1 MGWIIVILV
10 IWVMW
15 IGIKA
20 TFKDAYTEVK
30 DAHYSHTINKSDVK
44 KELFLERVRELNL
57 NLDKAIY
64 VLYCDGDD
72 NGGIYKYLWYEDGAL
87 ALFNSVETVGTWKLS
102 TSPKEWKVLYIEKN
116 NIEGIYRRSNYCQL
130 NFTDGSN
137 AKFSL
142 NDYNAIKKLLTD
154 NGLIQ

>member
-1 MGWIIVILV
+1 M
-10 IWVMW
+10 
-15 IGIKA
+15 
-20 TFKDAYTEVK
+20 
-30 DAHYSHTINKSDVK
+30 
-44 KELFLERVRELNL
+44 RELNL

-64 VLYCDGDD
+64 VLYNDGDD

-87 ALFNSVETVGTWKLS
+87 ASFNSVETVGTWKLS

-130 NFTDGSN
+130 NFNDGSN

-142 NDYNAIKKLLTD
+142 KDYDAIKKLLTD